1 MKLKYFYWVLIALCI
16 TTTFISCDKDSSED
30 WSEIIKLY
38 VDAELGEYRPWGLP
52 EDAESLDGLKIKESK
67 DAEWDIIPMNG
78 IEGFTHSL
86 GWEYYLEV
94 EKTHLVNP
102 PADASHIETVSQIPT
117 GTQG

>member
-52 EDAESLDGLKIKESK
+52 EDAEPLDGLKIKEQK
-67 DAEWDIIPMNG
+67 DADWDIIPKNG
-78 IEGFTHSL
+78 IEGFTHS
-86 GWEYYLEV
+86 
-94 EKTHLVNP
+94 
-102 PADASHIETVSQIPT
+102 
-117 GTQG
+117 